1 MHNIVLTILLFIANH
16 EPQPVVADFGDYT
29 SCEIAEGEALT
40 AALHDSKILGVIV
53 VDECR
58 DVGGPAKSA

>member
-1 MHNIVLTILLFIANH
+1 MHNIVLTILLFIANA
-16 EPQPVVADFGDYT
+16 EPQSLTADFGDRQ

-40 AALHDSKILGVIV
+40 AALHNDKILGWVI

-58 DVGGPAKSA
+58 DVGGPAKKV